1 MKDPRTDSKIDL
13 ASIFKIKSKKRKK
26 RERERE
32 REREIYRDPT
42 GSVSLTLIPE

>member
-32 REREIYRDPT
+32 REGNIQGPNWISKLNSYT
-42 GSVSLTLIPE
+42 

>member
-32 REREIYRDPT
+32 REREGNIQGPNWISKLNSYT
-42 GSVSLTLIPE
+42 